1 MIFSNTIEDW
11 RISYLWKWY
20 TYLSNSWILFCQSL
34 LIDKQLVRFDNHAFK
49 IVYQWRITSWF
60 DVPNLVYISF
70 ISKLNSYS
78 NNSVIIS
85 MAMSPLEYMNSR
97 ELYIRYKD
105 FE

>member
-49 IVYQWRITSWF
+49 IVLSMKNYKPIRCAK
-60 DVPNLVYISF
+60 PGVYF
-70 ISKLNSYS
+70 
-78 NNSVIIS
+78 
-85 MAMSPLEYMNSR
+85 
-97 ELYIRYKD
+97 
-105 FE
+105 F